1 MVVVEMTPIPP
12 FEMQRV
18 QLIDKLV
25 KELLDSLEDL
35 IPKTSKKLGWRLNQK
50 KLFSVETMGMGGGK
64 HIW

>member
-35 IPKTSKKLGWRLNQK
+35 IPKTSKKLG
-50 KLFSVETMGMGGGK
+50 
-64 HIW
+64 